1 MVIMIKLWGDLLH
14 ITCIFLQIGIIDPDC
29 RLIGLHLYDGL
40 FKVYS
45 FIQLIFFGILHAII
59 SRNSK
64 FAIKLIFLM

>member
-1 MVIMIKLWGDLLH
+1 MVIMIKLWGDVLH

-45 FIQLIFFGILHAII
+45 FIQLIFFLVFCMLLLAEIP
-59 SRNSK
+59 NS
-64 FAIKLIFLM
+64 LLN